1 MRLTVFCGSSLGR
14 SPAYAQAARE
24 LGREMVAR
32 GTGLVYGGAGVG
44 LMGVLADTV
53 LAGGG
58 EVVGVIPRHLMARE
72 IGHAGLTDLR
82 VVGTM
87 HERKALMAELGD
99 AFVALPGGA
108 GTLEELFEA
117 WTWAQLGLHVK
128 PCGVLNVDGYFD
140 SLLRLVAHTVDQG
153 FMRAEYAAM
162 LIAES
167 EPAALLDRFA
177 TYHPGAREKW
187 TVDAL
192 GWVRV
197 ENGRL
202 LAVRTAGRTA
212 FYLPGGK
219 REAGESDLD
228 ALLREVREELTV
240 SLLPDTLVPLGKF
253 RAPAHDYPAGTSVDL
268 VCYTADFEGEIK
280 PAAEIEEVAWLG
292 AADTER
298 CAPAVRLVIDELRK
312 RGEL

>member
-14 SPAYAQAARE
+14 SPAYAAAARG

-32 GTGLVYGGAGVG
+32 NVGLVYGGAGVG

-53 LAGGG
+53 MAAGG
-58 EVVGVIPRHLMARE
+58 EVIGVIPRHLVARE
-72 IGHAGLTDLR
+72 IAHPAVGDLR
-82 VVGTM
+82 VVETM

-99 AFVALPGGA
+99 GFVALPGGA

-117 WTWAQLGLHVK
+117 WTWAQLGLHIK

-140 SLLRLVAHTVDQG
+140 SLLRLVQHTVGEG

-167 EPAALLDRFA
+167 EPAALLDRLA
-177 TYHPGAREKW
+177 THRPIGEKW

-192 GWVRV
+192 GWVHVRD
-197 ENGRL
+197 GRL
-202 LAVRTAGRTA
+202 LAVRTAGRSA

-228 ALLREVREELTV
+228 ALRREVREEVTV
-240 SLLPDTLVPLGKF
+240 SLLPDTVVPLGKF

-268 VCYTADFEGEIK
+268 ACYTADFEGEIK
-280 PAAEIEEVAWLG
+280 AAAEIEEVAWLN
-292 AADTER
+292 ANDAER
-298 CAPAVRLVIDELRK
+298 CAPAVRLVVEELRR
-312 RGEL
+312 RGEM